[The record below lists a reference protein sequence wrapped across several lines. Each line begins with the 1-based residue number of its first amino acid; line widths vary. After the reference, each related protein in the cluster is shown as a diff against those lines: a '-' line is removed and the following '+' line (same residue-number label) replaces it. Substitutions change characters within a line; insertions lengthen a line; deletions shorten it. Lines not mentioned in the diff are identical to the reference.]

1 MDYLS
6 QLNAVADLSVEN
18 MTPNDFAVYMRML
31 FFNNTLHWKEW
42 FSITYERLCH
52 LTGINSKHTIATALN
67 SLEQNG
73 YIEVKRL
80 GKRQGNKYKIVPLYS
95 SDYALKAEQKRN
107 INGTKTEQKR
117 NKNGTKAEPLIRL
130 DKTRLDETTI
140 SSSDYLTNIEGE
152 NQGNLTPA
160 EEKAKAAFEQTFHP
174 LTKLKELDALKAYVG
189 DYGVKSVLWAIEEA
203 GKSKQDTG
211 DRVRLSP
218 KYLLPILKRRHDTVE
233 SVKEPDM
240 DWQQGFPTQEEQEAH
255 MRRAVALDDLLAEI
269 AAKEEQNG
277 QSG

>member
-73 YIEVKRL
+73 YIQVKRL

-95 SDYALKAEQKRN
+95 FDYALKAEQKRN
-107 INGTKTEQKR
+107 INGTKGEQKR
-117 NKNGTKAEPLIRL
+117 NEGGTKPAPLIKREES
-130 DKTRLDETTI
+130 KREKSSTT
-140 SSSDYLTNIEGE
+140 SDFLTNSSYEI
-152 NQGNLTPA
+152 QGGLTPA
-160 EEKAKAAFEQTFHP
+160 EEQVRSAFEDTFHP
-174 LTKLKELDALKAYVG
+174 LTKLEELESLRALTG
-189 DYGVKSVLWAIEEA
+189 DYGAKSVLRAMRSVAERMDVA
-203 GKSKQDTG
+203 KKQ
-211 DRVRLSP
+211 RLSP
-218 KYLLPILKRRHDTVE
+218 KYFLPMLSDGLGDRSIKATADPQE
-233 SVKEPDM
+233 FSA
-240 DWQQGFPTQEEQEAH
+240 EEQEK
-255 MRRAVALDDLLAEI
+255 RRRQRQSYDDMLAAI
-269 AAKEEQNG
+269 AEGRA
-277 QSG
+277 